1 MIGGGDVVQDFDIA
15 EGDRLDFSVTD
26 AERNVAGNQSFDFI
40 GTNTF
45 SGEAGWLRFR
55 FGGGNTLVQGDTN
68 GDGAADFAVLLQ
80 GHHVLDSGSFI
91 V

>member
-1 MIGGGDVVQDFDIA
+1 MIAGRDVVQDFDIA
-15 EGDRLDFSVTD
+15 EGDRLDFSVID
-26 AERNVAGNQSFDFI
+26 AELNVAGNQSFDFI

-45 SGEAGWLRFR
+45 SGEAGELRYK

-68 GDGAADFAVLLQ
+68 GDGGADFAVILQ